1 MERYGNIQI
10 LIYCEVIIIH
20 GIPIFVYFVDSIKPR
35 YDNIQFPIY
44 SEQGFIYYINPCS
57 EVIIIR
63 GVPISVYFVISI
75 RYVNNWNLQS
85 WIM

>member
-44 SEQGFIYYINPCS
+44 SE
-57 EVIIIR
+57 VIIIC